1 MAFQKATKA
10 QSKARVAL
18 LGPSGSGKTYS
29 ALALAKGLG
38 GRVAVIDTERG
49 SASKYADE
57 FEFDVCE
64 LASFG
69 PQAYIEAIREAEAA
83 GYDVLVIDSLS
94 HAWMGKGG
102 VLELHDAAVKRS
114 RSGNSFDAWR
124 EVTPQH
130 NGLVDALVQSRCHVI
145 ATMRTK
151 TEYVIEEDE
160 RGKKVPRKVGMAP
173 VQRDG
178 LEYEFDVVGDLN
190 QGHEWVISKSRCKAL
205 ADQIITKPGA
215 ETAAV
220 LRAWL
225 SDGAPV
231 PEAPAAPEDPASP
244 VTAEEIECDD
254 LRAQIRE
261 VATAI
266 KMARGL
272 EARLKSIGDNPAAL
286 REALTTLANIQVQQ
300 SEGRSA

>member
-10 QSKARVAL
+10 QSKGRVAL
-18 LGPSGSGKTYS
+18 LGPSGAGKTYT
-29 ALALAKGLG
+29 ALRLAKGLG
-38 GRVAVIDTERG
+38 GRIAVIDTERG

-64 LASFG
+64 LETFS
-69 PQAYIEAIREAEAA
+69 PQAYIAAIREAEVA
-83 GYDVLVIDSLS
+83 GYDVLIIDSLS

-102 VLELHDAAVKRS
+102 VLEIHDAAVKRS

-130 NGLVDALVQSRCHVI
+130 NALVDALVQSKCHVI

-151 TEYVIEEDE
+151 TEYVVEEDE

-173 VQRDG
+173 IQRDG

-190 QGHEWVISKSRCKAL
+190 QSHEWVISKSRCKAL
-205 ADQIITKPGA
+205 ADQIITKPGE
-215 ETAAV
+215 ETAEV

-225 SDGAPV
+225 SDGAPA
-231 PEAPAAPEDPASP
+231 PERPAASVGEAMEC
-244 VTAEEIECDD
+244 EE
-254 LRAQIRE
+254 LREQIRSL
-261 VATAI
+261 AQSLRMT
-266 KMARGL
+266 RGL
-272 EARLKSIGDNPAAL
+272 DDKLAAIGNDPAAL
-286 REALTTLANIQVQQ
+286 REALAKLANLDAQRSGTGAQ
-300 SEGRSA
+300 SA